1 VHTFDCLYIF
11 FTLVNLEVVAR
22 LDARTKKQR
31 PGMAFPPS
39 GQAEGKGYQ
48 VVISDMSLGG
58 ASLEGDLPPG
68 DRLILEFA
76 HEGQRIRLWAEILR
90 KGQGGTAVRFLH
102 QSKEEVLH
110 LWSVLREDLKGGV
123 EDDCPYCGEALHQ
136 ERECPHCGLSRDF
149 DRDGYLLEH
158 LRRTVGQ
165 RLRWR
170 LERLN
175 ADRLLSLLTFVDGQL
190 LGDLGR
196 GEQDEEFVGTC
207 DGMLEVF
214 SLIRKVAPTDI
225 PVLILGESGTGKELT
240 AKAIHERSQRQSK
253 PFVVINCAAIPETL
267 LEAELFGYERGAFT
281 GAYTARKGK
290 VEQAHGGTLFLDEIG
305 DLPIGLQAKLLRF
318 LEDGTVE
325 RIGSRRPR
333 RVDVRIIAATNCDLE
348 DEVRKGRFRQDLF
361 YRLNAFT
368 IQLPPLRERGKDK
381 VVLANYFLKRLCKEN
396 GTRRKRFSDEALL
409 AIGSYRWPGNV
420 REMIN
425 KIRKALVVSKEE
437 TITPEDLSLE
447 APAPKPSP
455 QGIKALKEKVE
466 REGLLRALEATGYNI
481 SRTARLLG
489 VSRPTVY
496 NLMKRYGIS

>member
-1 VHTFDCLYIF
+1 
-11 FTLVNLEVVAR
+11 
-22 LDARTKKQR
+22 
-31 PGMAFPPS
+31 M
-39 GQAEGKGYQ
+39 
-48 VVISDMSLGG
+48 ISDMSLGG
-58 ASLEGDLPPG
+58 AYLEGDLPPVNH
-68 DRLILEFA
+68 LLLEFT
-76 HEGQRIRLWAEILR
+76 HQGQRIRLWGEIIR
-90 KGQGGTAVRFLH
+90 KGRWGTVVKFLY
-102 QSKEEVLH
+102 QSKEEILN
-110 LWSVLREDLKGGV
+110 LWSVLREDLRGGAN
-123 EDDCPYCGEALHQ
+123 DGCPYCDEVHPQ
-136 ERECPHCGLSRDF
+136 EGECPHCGLSRDF

-158 LRRTVGQ
+158 LRRTVDR

-170 LERLN
+170 LERLD
-175 ADRLLSLLTFVDGQL
+175 ADHLLSLLTFVDGQL
-190 LGDLGR
+190 LGDTDR
-196 GEQDEEFVGTC
+196 GGQDEEFVGTC
-207 DGMLEVF
+207 DAMLEVF
-214 SLIRKVAPTDI
+214 SLIRKVAPTNI

-240 AKAIHERSQRQSK
+240 AKAIHEKSQRQNK

-281 GAYTARKGK
+281 SAYTARKGK

-325 RIGSRRPR
+325 RIGSRMPR
-333 RVDVRIIAATNCDLE
+333 RVEVRIIAATNRNLE
-348 DEVRKGRFRQDLF
+348 EEVRNGRFRQDLL
-361 YRLNAFT
+361 YRLNAFI

-409 AIGSYRWPGNV
+409 AIGSYEWPGNV

-425 KIRKALVVSKEE
+425 RIRKALVVSTGE
-437 TITPEDLSLE
+437 TITAKDLSLDV
-447 APAPKPSP
+447 PVPKFSP

-466 REGLLRALEATGYNI
+466 REGLLRALETTGYNI